1 MGTRSKT
8 NVIDINGNVIIS
20 IYRQMDGDIEHHG
33 KDLQEFLKKNRLAK
47 RINKEYKCPEYNQGM
62 EDLAG
67 ELFCFLKTK
76 TKIVMPAHYATNND
90 FAFEYEIGFCKAGTV
105 QATLNHSSSGLYI
118 KCQYYDYD
126 KFRDTVWKFI

>member
-8 NVIDINGNVIIS
+8 NVIDSNGNIIVS

-33 KDLQEFLKKNRLAK
+33 KDLQTFLKKNRLAK
-47 RINKEYKCPEYNQGM
+47 RINKETKCPEYQSGM

-76 TKIVMPAHYATNND
+76 TKSVMPAHPDTNND
-90 FAFEYEIGFCKAGTV
+90 YAFEYEIGFFAGWGGTSHIYLKAKYWDTNWE
-105 QATLNHSSSGLYI
+105 TLSY
-118 KCQYYDYD
+118 
-126 KFRDTVWKFI
+126 